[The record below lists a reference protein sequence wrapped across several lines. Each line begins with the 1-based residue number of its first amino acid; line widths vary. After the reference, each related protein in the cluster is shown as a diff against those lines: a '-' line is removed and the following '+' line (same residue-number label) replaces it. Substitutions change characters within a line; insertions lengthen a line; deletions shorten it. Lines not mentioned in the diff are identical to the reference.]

1 MRFDV
6 LLQDLLGFIGR
17 LLRWR
22 ENPQDNRPKPFQ
34 SMRMLEG
41 DFGIISLVE
50 GRDTPRAVRS
60 WIFSSKRLKMNSTR
74 MVATTA
80 VGDDLHIYLDFLGP
94 LPGVTTTKSQKE
106 VQARQA
112 SRRAGLPVKTHRLQ
126 ILKASHFLN
135 ADGLYD
141 YELIFW
147 ADYDFYLPINLN
159 PDQIA
164 RMLIDK
170 LAHHCLQMTNPME
183 LEGPEW
189 EEKIYHLWQE
199 IRGRQFARSR

>member
-22 ENPQDNRPKPFQ
+22 ENPQDNKPKPFQ

-94 LPGVTTTKSQKE
+94 LPSVTTTKSQKE